1 MRQGTGNGNVRG
13 HGARRRLLE
22 MRAQDAMRRITRERL
37 RFFWVS
43 LTATVIIFV
52 LVIAIVG
59 VGFWIGWW

>member
-1 MRQGTGNGNVRG
+1 MRKDTNNGNGRD
-13 HGARRRLLE
+13 HGARRRRLE

-52 LVIAIVG
+52 LVVAIVG
-59 VGFWIGWW
+59 VGFWVRWW